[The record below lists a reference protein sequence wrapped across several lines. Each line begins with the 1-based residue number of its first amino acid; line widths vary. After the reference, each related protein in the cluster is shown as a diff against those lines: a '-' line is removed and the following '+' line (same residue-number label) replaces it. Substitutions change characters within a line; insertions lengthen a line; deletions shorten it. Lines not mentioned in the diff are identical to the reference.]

1 VAIKEDYGVAL
12 EVPLGLPF
20 VASLDASFIFFFSS
34 AASERARDH
43 DLHQLQ
49 HTRPTQHRSKGGWPT
64 FPAFS
69 VASND
74 LEVVL
79 AASIVDRATSV
90 MPNRLRDIRGVV
102 GVNSSGVA
110 LAGNSG
116 GATEASSGDI
126 SAGGGEN
133 PDDGNDWR
141 RFWVGG
147 EILGVEFV
155 AENV

>member
-1 VAIKEDYGVAL
+1 
-12 EVPLGLPF
+12 
-20 VASLDASFIFFFSS
+20 
-34 AASERARDH
+34 
-43 DLHQLQ
+43 
-49 HTRPTQHRSKGGWPT
+49 
-64 FPAFS
+64 

-116 GATEASSGDI
+116 GAAEAKL
-126 SAGGGEN
+126 
-133 PDDGNDWR
+133 R
-141 RFWVGG
+141 
-147 EILGVEFV
+147 
-155 AENV
+155 